1 MINSIAIISL
11 PVSDQTASKRFYR
24 DALGFEII
32 RDNPMGPGQQW
43 VQVGP
48 KGAQTSFTLVTWF
61 ESMKPGSLAGIV
73 LETADVMAEAARL
86 KALGVAISDV
96 QSQPWGIFA
105 TFEDP
110 DGNGFVLQQTAPGA

>member
-1 MINSIAIISL
+1 MIDTIGIISL
-11 PVSDQTASKRFYR
+11 PVSDQQAAKRFYTEV
-24 DALGFEII
+24 LGFKII

-43 VQVGP
+43 VQLGP

-61 ESMKPGSLAGIV
+61 DSMKPGSLAGIV
-73 LETADVMAEAARL
+73 LETGDVVAEVARL
-86 KALGVAISDV
+86 RARGLAISDL
-96 QSQPWGIFA
+96 QEQPWGTFA